1 LNQSQN
7 LRAEGFSRKIGIEVE
22 REVEILLLS
31 ALKVREV
38 RVEKESWRRNQELR
52 QIEVKDLEIYT
63 LDQGK
68 LG

>member
-1 LNQSQN
+1 